1 MDSIKNIIPQVV
13 EKMAQQRA
21 DSQIALERIWGRL
34 FEKSELQYVKLVGIR
49 DGKLHACVDSPAR
62 LYHLRL
68 RKAKILE
75 EIRKEIP
82 EIQDI
87 LFKVNG

>member
-21 DSQIALERIWGRL
+21 EGQVTLERIWERL
-34 FEKSELQYVKLVGIR
+34 FEKQELQHIKLVGIR
-49 DGKLHACVDSPAR
+49 EGNLYASVDSPTR

-68 RKAKILE
+68 RKTKILE

-87 LFKVNG
+87 IFKVNG